1 MAEIIAL
8 ISAGSLKAFRPNTQA
23 VYSRHSI
30 IVQIRNGSGDVQDFD
45 AEIMANSYAEVVFR
59 LIQGNFG
66 LTASL
71 QCRDLRI
78 KAVESLGAVAG

>member
-23 VYSRHSI
+23 VDSRHSI
-30 IVQIRNGSGDVQDFD
+30 IVQIRNGSEDVQDFD

-59 LIQGNFG
+59 LIRGNFG
-66 LTASL
+66 LSA
-71 QCRDLRI
+71 CVRRRDLSI
-78 KAVESLGAVAG
+78 KAADDLGAVAG